1 MRKRTPK
8 QPKPPISQMSKN
20 MLLSEL
26 NALYYS
32 NWTPED
38 YAYRDKL
45 VNEYHTRIESEGAMA
60 EGAMAVGEK

>member
-1 MRKRTPK
+1 MKTHNNS
-8 QPKPPISQMSKN
+8 KPDITKMSKD

-32 NWTPED
+32 LWTPED

-45 VNEYHTRIESEGAMA
+45 VNEYNNRIEDECAMVMEGN
-60 EGAMAVGEK
+60 K

>member
-1 MRKRTPK
+1 MKKRTPK
-8 QPKPPISQMSKN
+8 RSKPPISQMSKN

-32 NWTPED
+32 LWTPED

-45 VNEYHTRIESEGAMA
+45 VNEYHTRIEAECDMA
-60 EGAMAVGEK
+60 ECAVAMGDK